1 MLAPEHVRA
10 KRRGE
15 TLSVPALT
23 KAERERALELAEQ
36 LLSITA
42 QSLGLVR
49 EEVEEAWGSV
59 VPEPRDRKLCDGLCK
74 LVEDACEF
82 GAELDIEPKDLRK
95 SLFVAAGSVRKSL
108 ESGAAFPREAV
119 PAEVAAQH
127 GVSVEG
133 LERGLYA
140 DL

>member
-49 EEVEEAWGSV
+49 EEVEEAWGSI
-59 VPEPRDRKLCDGLCK
+59 VPEPRDRKLFEGLSK

-82 GAELDIEPKDLRK
+82 GAELEIEPKDLRK
-95 SLFVAAGSVRKSL
+95 ALFVAASSARHALEPGSV
-108 ESGAAFPREAV
+108 FPRDAV
-119 PAEVAAQH
+119 
-127 GVSVEG
+127 
-133 LERGLYA
+133 L
-140 DL
+140 